1 MLLTILGRSV
11 NLGKGF
17 GVDGSRFLPA
27 FKRRE
32 VDRDRLLEVLLHLE
46 GMRRGPMYPTS
57 RLAYFMVLAAAAT
70 VAIAQGQL
78 IPQQGQPAGQNPSQ
92 TSPDQAPVS
101 RQLPPDAIRP
111 NYVLGPND
119 QILARVNP
127 AGSADELSDKPF
139 RIDADGNVN
148 MPLLGRVHAGGLS
161 VQELEAELVRRLREY
176 IREPQV
182 IISVTQF
189 RSSPVFFVGA
199 FRAPG
204 IYPLQGARTLEE
216 MMIQVGG
223 TQPNSS
229 RHIKITRR
237 AEYGPIPLP
246 NAVEDPEKKISTVEI
261 SLASLQQNVNP
272 AEDILLQP
280 YDVISVERAEQIYV
294 SGEVAKTGGVELG
307 ERESISIA
315 QALAMSGGFSAEA
328 LKDKVRILRPVLNTN
343 RRAAIV
349 VDVKRIFEGKDN
361 DVPLLPND
369 IVYVPKSYSH
379 LFWKTFAQVALP
391 IIPYVIFIAAQ

>member
-127 AGSADELSDKPF
+127 AGSADELS
-139 RIDADGNVN
+139 
-148 MPLLGRVHAGGLS
+148 
-161 VQELEAELVRRLREY
+161 
-176 IREPQV
+176 
-182 IISVTQF
+182 
-189 RSSPVFFVGA
+189 
-199 FRAPG
+199 
-204 IYPLQGARTLEE
+204 
-216 MMIQVGG
+216 
-223 TQPNSS
+223 
-229 RHIKITRR
+229 
-237 AEYGPIPLP
+237 
-246 NAVEDPEKKISTVEI
+246 
-261 SLASLQQNVNP
+261 
-272 AEDILLQP
+272 
-280 YDVISVERAEQIYV
+280 
-294 SGEVAKTGGVELG
+294 
-307 ERESISIA
+307 
-315 QALAMSGGFSAEA
+315 
-328 LKDKVRILRPVLNTN
+328 
-343 RRAAIV
+343 
-349 VDVKRIFEGKDN
+349 
-361 DVPLLPND
+361 
-369 IVYVPKSYSH
+369 
-379 LFWKTFAQVALP
+379 
-391 IIPYVIFIAAQ
+391 